1 MGDLEGVGR
10 VYRPELNPKVE
21 RHPQIEKADRDKH
34 GKDHD
39 EPKEEPHDTVELHE
53 EAEDS
58 QQDHQDGDQPKR
70 PSWPR
75 KLDIS
80 A

>member
-10 VYRPELNPKVE
+10 VYRPELNPHPE
-21 RHPQIEKADRDKH
+21 RHIKIDRSEPDKQGHDHPQQESEPQDK
-34 GKDHD
+34 
-39 EPKEEPHDTVELHE
+39 VELH
-53 EAEDS
+53 DGTDQSS
-58 QQDHQDGDQPKR
+58 QKAPKPSPKDH
-70 PSWPR
+70 